1 MVFGSLSNLENYKN
15 LHPRFEKAI
24 AFLQSPALNSLTVG
38 KHPID
43 GDLIYASVNE
53 YATKPEGY
61 LEAHRIYIDIQIV
74 TKGTEK
80 IGFARLNDQ
89 VVKDAYNG
97 EKDITFYYG
106 DCDYLTLTPGKFAIF
121 FPHDLHKPGITA
133 HDPEEVKKVV
143 IKIRA

>member
-24 AFLQSPALNSLTVG
+24 AFLHSPALYSLTVG
-38 KHPID
+38 KHQID
-43 GDLIYASVNE
+43 GENIYASVNE

-80 IGFARLNDQ
+80 IGFAPLQNQ
-89 VVKDAYNG
+89 PVKEEYSR
-97 EKDITFYYG
+97 EKDISFYTA